1 VLVTSFLCLFAP
13 LCVIEGGDFK
23 QALSRSYNLM
33 LVNPRDAIAF
43 YLLLGALNFAGAL
56 LLGVGVLATA
66 PISALAILKA
76 YEQVSAAALA
86 NPAELAGS

>member
-1 VLVTSFLCLFAP
+1 
-13 LCVIEGGDFK
+13 
-23 QALSRSYNLM
+23 M

-66 PISALAILKA
+66 PISALAIVKA
-76 YEQVSAAALA
+76 YEQVSA
-86 NPAELAGS
+86 S